1 MTKPAS
7 DELGPS
13 ESKPGPQPSTKPG
26 YVRRL
31 YNWVLHWADT
41 PYGVPAL
48 AVLCVVE
55 SSVFP
60 LPPDPF
66 LIALCLGASRRALR
80 FAAIAT
86 VTSVLGG
93 ILGYGLGAVVWDSVS
108 EFFFSGFVPGV
119 TPESFAT
126 VQGYYED
133 WGFWTVF
140 VAGLTPIPYKVFTI
154 ASGMAHF
161 DFAAF
166 VVASTVSRGAR
177 FFAKSAMFA
186 GNIIL
191 GIFLE
196 STTSHGITKPINLL
210 LFCEMHLKYPWKSL
224 C

>member
-13 ESKPGPQPSTKPG
+13 EPKPGPQSPTKLG

-60 LPPDPF
+60 LPPDPL

-126 VQGYYED
+126 G
-133 WGFWTVF
+133 T
-140 VAGLTPIPYKVFTI
+140 
-154 ASGMAHF
+154 
-161 DFAAF
+161 
-166 VVASTVSRGAR
+166 SRCSR
-177 FFAKSAMFA
+177 RSRSSIMCSA
-186 GNIIL
+186 
-191 GIFLE
+191 
-196 STTSHGITKPINLL
+196 
-210 LFCEMHLKYPWKSL
+210 
-224 C
+224 

>member
-1 MTKPAS
+1 LTKPAS

-13 ESKPGPQPSTKPG
+13 EPKPGPQPPTKPG

-60 LPPDPF
+60 LPPDPL

-154 ASGMAHF
+154 SAGVFRINFPIFVLAGVLSRGLRFFLVAGLVYHYGEPIRLF
-161 DFAAF
+161 IDRYFNLLTWVFSLLLVLGF
-166 VVASTVSRGAR
+166 VVIRG
-177 FFAKSAMFA
+177 
-186 GNIIL
+186 
-191 GIFLE
+191 
-196 STTSHGITKPINLL
+196 LL
-210 LFCEMHLKYPWKSL
+210 
-224 C
+224 